1 MGGGSVALRRLEDR
15 AMSKKQGLFSRL
27 RQSISSTLNDAVE
40 SMSDPGQEIALMLD
54 DLAAQIQNSEK
65 DLKQAVVDRKVLERK
80 LEEQQKKA
88 IDWEKRAEQALK
100 VGEETLAR
108 QALKQKAEVDM
119 QVSATEQ
126 ALAEQRLLV
135 EQMQKQI
142 KESTARLKSL
152 NLRRGSLMAQARAA
166 KKGIAPGQISDGG
179 TGSRLS
185 AIEDRI
191 QQLEAMSEVQAELAS
206 EDVAAAELDAKFSEL
221 SEDSEVDD
229 ALEQLKAKLAASQK
243 SLPKA
248 DGESDEP

>member
-1 MGGGSVALRRLEDR
+1 
-15 AMSKKQGLFSRL
+15 MSKKQGLFSRL

-54 DLAAQIQNSEK
+54 ELAAQIQASEK

-88 IDWEKRAEQALK
+88 NDWEKRAEQALK
-100 VGEETLAR
+100 AGEEALAR
-108 QALKQKAEVDM
+108 QALKQKAEADM
-119 QVSATEQ
+119 QTKATEQ

-135 EQMQKQI
+135 EQMQRQI

-152 NLRRGSLMAQARAA
+152 NLRRGSLMAQARAV
-166 KKGIAPGQISDGG
+166 KKGLAPGQVGDAGA
-179 TGSRLS
+179 GSRLD

-229 ALEQLKAKLAASQK
+229 ALAQLKAKLAASQK
-243 SLPKA
+243 SLPEA
-248 DGESDEP
+248 DES